1 MTKQEVKT
9 MSIRPTTQSE
19 ANILKNRLTRCLPS
33 ARFEMAT
40 LTRLA
45 GIEISREVPTAAVEC
60 KRRPRLLINPDFVA
74 QHCERDEHLFLLV
87 MHELWHVLLAHT
99 RMHPRMT
106 PVQNIAFDAVINA
119 GLMAQFSQ
127 PEYMGFFD
135 AINPADQFPHC
146 LLRPPV
152 GWPDEPIYPEG
163 MPDGVKEMVMRLYPK
178 RRSRLLVAPRLPMYE
193 DVLAL
198 LLKHADKIPMHMM
211 PMLLGEY
218 EGGDPI
224 NDPLIKEMMEEATK
238 KWSYVPVGIRGT
250 NGITRRN
257 KFQLSETSEDV
268 RRAFAL
274 ILQRTLSKRPGQ
286 EERMIKDK
294 TMVIG
299 GNGVIPNPYGDRMM
313 HARRALGAPQTLW
326 AQPVSIRART
336 PHRPSRAFIYLD
348 VSGSM
353 NNILAQCMYL
363 IRPYLARKQA
373 ELYQFS
379 TVVHPMKF
387 AEINEGQVT
396 GTGGTDINCVFK
408 HLLEMTP
415 RVDRVLIFT
424 DGMVGSP
431 RADIVSSMESYGTR
445 LYIVLPNNG
454 RLDPIVGQMARSVI
468 TLPALAR

>member
-1 MTKQEVKT
+1 

-19 ANILKNRLTRCLPS
+19 ATLLKNRLTRCLPS
-33 ARFEMAT
+33 ARFEMET
-40 LTRLA
+40 LCRLA

-74 QHCERDEHLFLLV
+74 KNCERDEHLFLLV

-106 PVQNIAFDAVINA
+106 PIQNIAFDAIINA
-119 GLMAQFSQ
+119 GLMGQFPQ

-135 AINPADQFPHC
+135 AINPPDQFPHC

-152 GWPDEPIYPEG
+152 GWPDEPVYPEG
-163 MPDGVKEMVMRLYPK
+163 LPDGTKEMLMRLYPK
-178 RRSRLLVAPRLPMYE
+178 RRTRFLSQPRLPMYE

-198 LLKHADKIPMHMM
+198 LLRHADKIPMQMM
-211 PMLLGEY
+211 PMLLGSY
-218 EGGDPI
+218 EGEDSI
-224 NDPLIKEMMEEATK
+224 NDPLIKEMMGEVTK
-238 KWSYVPVGIRGT
+238 NWSYVPGGQRGLG
-250 NGITRRN
+250 GITRRN
-257 KFQLSETSEDV
+257 KFQPSETSEDV

-274 ILQRTLSKRPGQ
+274 VLQRTLSKRPGR
-286 EERMIKDK
+286 EERMIKHN
-294 TMVIG
+294 TPVIG
-299 GNGVIPNPYGDRMM
+299 GNGVIPNPHGDRMI
-313 HARRALGAPQTLW
+313 HARQALGAPETLW
-326 AQPVSIRART
+326 AQPITIRART
-336 PHRPSRAFIYLD
+336 PDRPSRAFIYLD

-387 AEINEGQVT
+387 AEIKEGQIT

-408 HLLEMTP
+408 HLLDMSP

-424 DGMVGSP
+424 DGMVGAP
-431 RADIVSSMESYGTR
+431 RADVVSGMELYGAR

-454 RLDPIVGQMARSVI
+454 KLDPTVGQMARAVV